1 MNTLKLLSIELHGA
15 RIGSFNFGLVSMFRN
30 PGKFVSG
37 SINATNIK
45 AEKYLKRLLIAP
57 THSMEVIRN
66 VLSVHLLVCSS
77 VLLSVNS
84 FLENPCLRLF
94 RFFLMS
100 LEIYVSSKQMEIS
113 FFRKIVFAH
122 ICANRGQK

>member
-1 MNTLKLLSIELHGA
+1 MNTVKLLSIELHGA

-45 AEKYLKRLLIAP
+45 AEKYLKLLLIAP
-57 THSMEVIRN
+57 THSMEVIWN
-66 VLSVHLLVCSS
+66 VLSVHLLVCLS

-84 FLENPCLRLF
+84 FWKIYATDCSD
-94 RFFLMS
+94 FFLIS